1 MSSTKEV
8 TQMNRT
14 TFFLSLLIT
23 FGLSEWT
30 ATPLQK
36 AIACESGGHYQT
48 EAGDRKLPFLNLGSH
63 NHQISTN
70 NPITQRYFN
79 QGLILAYGFNHAEA
93 ERSFREAARLDPDCA
108 MCYWGIALVLG
119 PNINAPMDDAAVP
132 KAYTAL
138 QKAQNLAPKA
148 SPTEQA
154 YIQALAKRY
163 TPQPVKDR
171 TSLDRDYAKAM
182 RELYQRYPNDL
193 DAATLYAEALM
204 DLTPWN
210 FWTKD
215 GQPTTYTNEI
225 VSTLESVLQRH
236 PNHPGAN
243 HYYIHAVEASQTPE
257 RAIPSAQRLETLV
270 PDAGHLVHMP
280 SHVYWR
286 VGRYYDA
293 ARINERAIRV
303 DETHGVGGTRDQ
315 NVHSYY
321 ALAYYPHNIHF
332 LFAAAQMSG
341 RSTLALE
348 AARKLV
354 AKIPDRAYQDVPALE
369 DFKPMPLFALVRFGK
384 WQEILQEPQ
393 PRSELQYTTGMW
405 HWARGLAYV
414 RRGNLDQAKSEYAQ
428 LRKIAQTDAM
438 KELTLASFPQASTL
452 LDIASHVL
460 ASELAQAQGQTNEAI
475 AQLKKAVSIQDSLSY
490 IEPPSWYYPV
500 RHNLGYTLLNVG
512 QIQEAEAVY
521 REDLK
526 QYPHNGWSLFGLVQ
540 SLQAQG
546 KTKEAQMIQQQF
558 AAAWKYADVK
568 LTASQF

>member
-1 MSSTKEV
+1 
-8 TQMNRT
+8 MNRT
-14 TFFLSLLIT
+14 KLLFSLLIAL
-23 FGLSEWT
+23 GISEWT
-30 ATPLQK
+30 ATPLQQ
-36 AIACESGGHYQT
+36 AIACQSSGDYHTES
-48 EAGDRKLPFLNLGSH
+48 GDRKVRLLNLGSH
-63 NHQISTN
+63 HHPISTK
-70 NPITQRYFN
+70 NPLTQRYFN

-119 PNINAPMDDAAVP
+119 PNINAPMNDTAVP
-132 KAYTAL
+132 KAFAAL
-138 QKAQNLAPKA
+138 QKAQSLAPKA
-148 SPTEQA
+148 SQVEQA

-163 TPQPVKDR
+163 AAQPVKDR
-171 TSLDRDYAKAM
+171 TSLDKAYAQAM
-182 RELYQRYPNDL
+182 RELSQRYPNDL

-225 VSTLESVLQRH
+225 VLTLESILQRA

-332 LFAAAQMSG
+332 LFAAAQMAG
-341 RSTLALE
+341 RSNLALE

-354 AKIPDRAYQDVPALE
+354 AKIPDRAYREIPALE

-393 PRSELQYTTGMW
+393 PASELQYTTGMW

-414 RRGNLDQAKSEYAQ
+414 RRENFDKAKAEYAQ

-438 KELTLASFPQASTL
+438 KKLTLASFPQASTL
-452 LDIASHVL
+452 LDIAAHVL
-460 ASELAQAQGQTNEAI
+460 AAELASAEGQTNTAI
-475 AQLKKAVSIQDSLSY
+475 AQLNEAVRIQDNLSY
-490 IEPPSWYYPV
+490 IEPPAWYYPV
-500 RHNLGYTLLNVG
+500 RHTLGYTLLKAG
-512 QIQEAEAVY
+512 QAKEAEAVY
-521 REDLK
+521 REDLR
-526 QYPHNGWSLFGLVQ
+526 QYPQNGWSLFGLVQ
-540 SLQAQG
+540 SLRAQG
-546 KTKEAQMIQQQF
+546 KTQEAQMVQQRF
-558 AAAWKYADVK
+558 ITAWKYADVK